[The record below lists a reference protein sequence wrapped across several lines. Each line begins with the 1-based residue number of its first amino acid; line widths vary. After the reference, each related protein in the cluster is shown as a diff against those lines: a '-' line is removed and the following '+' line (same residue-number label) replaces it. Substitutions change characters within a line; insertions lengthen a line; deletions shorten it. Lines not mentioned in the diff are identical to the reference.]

1 MDENTN
7 VQEKEI
13 FIRLSQVFEITLNL
27 PLEDKGINLFYNQ
40 LNKRIDLSNQDDS
53 LFNDILSTDDSKCIL
68 AIHTNDVANVLID
81 CFQWCQ
87 DIGVDI
93 KILGSFFRILKT
105 FKNLRV
111 VNFNFIFGQK
121 CKELMEDFNIIND
134 IDFEGDRNKSFS
146 NIYNIDV
153 MEVHLS
159 DVFTKDV
166 VDFLNKMFIFHEFI
180 PNSYM
185 KRVFYVDFEF
195 NDYINFIDMIL
206 SNNKEF
212 VKSVDQLVIDCLISF
227 PTIVVDHKPMIRLV
241 TNYYDL

>member
-111 VNFNFIFGQK
+111 VNFN
-121 CKELMEDFNIIND
+121 L
-134 IDFEGDRNKSFS
+134 SFK
-146 NIYNIDV
+146 Y
-153 MEVHLS
+153 L
-159 DVFTKDV
+159 
-166 VDFLNKMFIFHEFI
+166 
-180 PNSYM
+180 
-185 KRVFYVDFEF
+185 
-195 NDYINFIDMIL
+195 
-206 SNNKEF
+206 
-212 VKSVDQLVIDCLISF
+212 QC
-227 PTIVVDHKPMIRLV
+227 
-241 TNYYDL
+241 